1 MKVGDV
7 LSTDFTGSLT
17 LLAEDI
23 PMFRGTYGMSRGQ
36 QAVKVGDLIRR
47 TRQGAAE
54 GLVSKRPAASA
65 SGSSAA
71 TSLVTTSLGAR

>member
-47 TRQGAAE
+47 TRPGAAE
-54 GLVSKRPAASA
+54 G
-65 SGSSAA
+65 
-71 TSLVTTSLGAR
+71 AR